1 MLTAQQKRKEN
12 IGEYILYIYQVEDL
26 IRAFQLN
33 MSVIEKQLISQYQVD
48 EKTRCEIVN
57 WYKNL
62 VIMMEK
68 EGVREKGHLQFL
80 TNQINE
86 LNEFHLKLM
95 EVGIDREYVGVFQSI
110 SGLITE
116 LNMKSNS
123 IKSDLQIS
131 LDSIYGFLLIDGCA
145 LFIVPYKFRHSVF
158 FEEFLFLKFFSFD
171 LFLRSEKALAV
182 DLCKKHVEAS
192 VFLT

>member
-12 IGEYILYIYQVEDL
+12 IAEYILYIYQVEDL
-26 IRAFQLN
+26 IRAFQMN
-33 MSVIEKQLISQYQVD
+33 MSVIEKQLISQYNVD
-48 EKTRCEIVN
+48 EKTRQEIVN

-95 EVGIDREYVGVFQSI
+95 EVGIDKEYAGVFQSI

-123 IKSDLQIS
+123 VKSDLQIS
-131 LDSIYGFLLIDGCA
+131 LDSIYGFLLLKMQQKEITAETTEAIKRLSSWLSYLSKLYID
-145 LFIVPYKFRHSVF
+145 
-158 FEEFLFLKFFSFD
+158 FESGELEF
-171 LFLRSEKALAV
+171 E
-182 DLCKKHVEAS
+182 
-192 VFLT
+192 